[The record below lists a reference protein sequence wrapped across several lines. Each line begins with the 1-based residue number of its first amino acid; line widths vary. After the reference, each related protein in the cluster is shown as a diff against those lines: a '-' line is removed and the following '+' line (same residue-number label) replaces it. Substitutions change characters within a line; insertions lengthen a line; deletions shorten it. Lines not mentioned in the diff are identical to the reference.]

1 MKNIKE
7 LTKIANK
14 LDSLGLTKE
23 ADVLDAYIRKNAKPA
38 LGDFSPPEKI
48 QRLMT
53 IWLNYAPFPGLGSII
68 GYDERNDSA
77 YVEGIGALCQ
87 YISDMA
93 DKDGT
98 QRTGL
103 SSWYHENIES
113 ANIFVGKEDRFHQ
126 LITKDLYEL
135 ADDIDAII
143 KEYGSNSRRQS
154 LSMYKGITT
163 KIRATAS
170 KWSSSYGRE
179 GESVEKKPRPG
190 SAAERGGLH
199 APTGGTQSLEA
210 GKTYPPYTEPKS
222 NLTGWDKY
230 MAKAGVGGPEVKKSW
245 DRYTSSKA
253 AKGLWNSSFNSF
265 AKWYGDNL
273 KVLWN
278 GKNKSPQQVI
288 SILNELATSDILN

>member
-1 MKNIKE
+1 MLKE
-7 LTKIANK
+7 LVKIANK
-14 LDSLGLTKE
+14 LDGLGLTRE
-23 ADVLDAYIRKNAKPA
+23 ADVLDAYIRKSARSG
-38 LGDFSPPEKI
+38 LFDFSPPENI
-48 QRLMT
+48 QKLMT
-53 IWLNYAPFPGLGSII
+53 AWLDYPPFPGLGSAL

-77 YVEGIGALCQ
+77 YIGRIEELCQ

-103 SSWYHENIES
+103 ASWYSRNIET
-113 ANIFVGKEDRFHQ
+113 ANIFVGSPDRFHQ
-126 LITKDLYEL
+126 LITKDLNEL
-135 ADDIDAII
+135 ADDIDSIT
-143 KEYGSNSRRQS
+143 KEHGSKSSRQS
-154 LSMYKGITT
+154 LSMYKGVTT

-179 GESVEKKPRPG
+179 GERVEKKPRPG
-190 SAAERGGLH
+190 SAAERGGLY
-199 APTGGTQSLEA
+199 APVGGTQSLEA

-253 AKGLWNSSFNSF
+253 AKGLWNSSFDSF

-288 SILNELATSDILN
+288 DILNELSASAILN